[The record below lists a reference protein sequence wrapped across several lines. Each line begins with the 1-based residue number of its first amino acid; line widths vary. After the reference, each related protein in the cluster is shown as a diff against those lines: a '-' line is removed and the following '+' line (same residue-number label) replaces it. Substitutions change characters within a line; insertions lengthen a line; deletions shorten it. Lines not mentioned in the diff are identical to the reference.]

1 MFVFS
6 IVMFQC
12 LHNSLKHFG
21 LSTQLFEQIDQ
32 YIHAHTRKSMTM
44 FLTSFV
50 IINETKVLLGNLYF
64 FLFFLQ
70 ICWSKPCFKY
80 LRKKTF
86 NINLKKGVALK
97 PKCLSTS
104 LAWKPKG
111 LIALKQQYLWGEILL
126 LIQTV
131 WTKALLR
138 NQKSLLQK
146 GLSLKPKC
154 LNKKKLALK
163 PKCLQM

>member
-6 IVMFQC
+6 IVIFQC

-50 IINETKVLLGNLYF
+50 ITNETKVLLGNLVF
-64 FLFFLQ
+64 VFFLQ

-80 LRKKTF
+80 LRKKNLAF
-86 NINLKKGVALK
+86 NIDLQKGQALK

-111 LIALKQQYLWGEILL
+111 LIALKQQYLRGEILL

-131 WTKALLR
+131 
-138 NQKSLLQK
+138 
-146 GLSLKPKC
+146 
-154 LNKKKLALK
+154 
-163 PKCLQM
+163 